1 MLQVKD
7 SVTDYENVFAVAP
20 TQRVK
25 RMKERFLDLE
35 SSASIA
41 RARIETRVA
50 KETEGEPA
58 ITRRAK
64 TFAAI
69 AREMPIDIYPDE
81 LLVGCSSAGPRCTD
95 IPPGANLAT
104 IGQGAF
110 GLGYRADI
118 VSTDLSGEEKRELTE
133 EINPYW
139 QKQGR
144 PGRLVHYG
152 HNILNWEK
160 VLGKGFLGIK
170 KDAEDRLAQLDR
182 TDPES
187 HGKALFLEAVILA
200 MEAAAGIGKR
210 YAARARELAE
220 EEQDTTR
227 KAELLKIAE
236 ICDRVPA
243 NPARTYREGLQASY
257 FAWLMV
263 RWETW
268 SSVGRTDQF
277 LYPYYESDIREGR
290 MTKEEAQ
297 ELTDCYILKLN
308 HGEGGFQTT
317 NTIGVGGLKADG
329 SDATNDLTYMF
340 IEAMMHTGL
349 TNWFAVLIHSRTP
362 YDLLIKACQLTS
374 LGTGHPQFLNAD
386 VGVDQMLARGDS
398 GGPMVTLEDA
408 RNAANV
414 GCLELVVPGKD
425 SGYLYV
431 AGHNL
436 ALAMELVLTNGA
448 RRYGLSTGEKRQM
461 ARAGT
466 QRRFSPFDGVETG
479 DPREFASFEDVREAF
494 RRQVVHM
501 RENTQISSI
510 AFEQRIVDYYP
521 CVYESALIEDCIESG
536 VCREDGGAHY
546 NFNTGGTEMGS
557 SDAGDSL
564 AAIKKL
570 VFDEKKI
577 SMAELCDALEANFE
591 GYEHIRKM
599 CQEAPKFGNDD
610 DYADEQ
616 KAWVVHQWASEFM
629 KLKNLRG
636 GHGSPGGSSMT
647 GYISGGKVVGALP
660 SGRPAGEALAPAG
673 SPSTGKDRN
682 GVTSVLKSMGKV
694 DGTEVLGGLS
704 LTARIDPSVF
714 DGEDGFRRMADL
726 MRTFVDQKV
735 FHIQFNVIA
744 SDVLKNA
751 QKKPEEYRDLTV
763 KVAGWNAYFTQ
774 LTKEVQDSIIARTE
788 HGL

>member
-1 MLQVKD
+1 MLQANETA
-7 SVTDYENVFAVAP
+7 TDYENVFTIEP
-20 TQRVK
+20 TPRIK
-25 RMKERFLDLE
+25 RMREGFLDLKP
-35 SSASIA
+35 SASIA

-50 KETEGEPA
+50 KETEGEPV
-58 ITRRAK
+58 ISRRAK
-64 TFAAI
+64 VFATI
-69 AREMPIDIYPDE
+69 VREIPIDIYPHE

-95 IPPGANLAT
+95 IPPGADLERL
-104 IGQGAF
+104 GQGAF

-118 VSTDLSGEEKRELTE
+118 VSTDLSDEEKRELEE

-139 QKQGR
+139 KEQGR

-160 VLGKGFLGIK
+160 VLKKGFLGIK
-170 KDAEDRLAQLDR
+170 KDAEERLARLER
-182 TDPES
+182 TDPEDL
-187 HGKALFLEAVILA
+187 KKVPFLEGVILV
-200 MEAAAGIGKR
+200 MKAAAGIGKR

-220 EEQDTTR
+220 KEENATR
-227 KAELLKIAE
+227 EAELLRIGE
-236 ICDRVPA
+236 ICDWVPA
-243 NPARTYREGLQASY
+243 NPARTFHEALQACY

-277 LYPYYESDIREGR
+277 LYPYYERDIREGR

-297 ELTDCYILKLN
+297 ELTDSFILKLN

-317 NTIGVGGLKADG
+317 NTIGVGGLRPDG
-329 SDATNDLTYMF
+329 NDATNDLTYMF

-362 YDLLIKACQLTS
+362 YDLLVKACQLTS

-386 VGVDQMLARGDS
+386 VGVAQMLARGDT

-436 ALAMELVLTNGA
+436 ALAMDFVMTNGVT
-448 RRYGLSTGEKRQM
+448 RYGSSGNERTRID
-461 ARAGT
+461 RAGVR
-466 QRRFSPFDGVETG
+466 RRFGSFEGLETG
-479 DPREFASFEDVREAF
+479 DPREFKSFGEVQEAF
-494 RRQVVHM
+494 RKQVVHM
-501 RENTQISSI
+501 RENTQTSST
-510 AFEQRIVDYYP
+510 AYEQMVIDFYP
-521 CVYESALIEDCIESG
+521 CVYESALIEDCIENG
-536 VCREDGGAHY
+536 ICREDGGAHY

-557 SDAGDSL
+557 SDAADSL
-564 AAIKKL
+564 AVIKKL

-577 SMAELCDALEANFE
+577 TMAELCDALDTNFE
-591 GYEHIRKM
+591 GHEHIRKM
-599 CQEAPKFGNDD
+599 CQKVPKFGNDE
-610 DYADEQ
+610 DYVDEQ
-616 KAWVVHQWASEFM
+616 KAWVVHQWASEFI

-647 GYISGGKVVGALP
+647 GYITGGKVAGALP
-660 SGRPAGEALAPAG
+660 SGRLAGEPLAPAG
-673 SPSTGKDRN
+673 SPSIGKDRN

-704 LTARIDPSVF
+704 LTSRIDPSVF
-714 DGEDGFRRMADL
+714 KGEDGFRRMADL

-735 FHIQFNVIA
+735 FHIQFNVLS
-744 SDVLKNA
+744 SDVLKEA
-751 QKKPEEYRDLTV
+751 QKEPEEYRDLTV
-763 KVAGWNAYFTQ
+763 KVAGWNAYFVQ
-774 LTKEVQDSIIARTE
+774 LTKEVQDSIIGRTE
-788 HGL
+788 HGI